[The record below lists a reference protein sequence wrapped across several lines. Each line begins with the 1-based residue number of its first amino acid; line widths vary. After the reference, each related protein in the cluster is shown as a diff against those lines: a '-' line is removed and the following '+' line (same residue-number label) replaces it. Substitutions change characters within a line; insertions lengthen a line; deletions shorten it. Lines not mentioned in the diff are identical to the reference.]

1 MRILTFSSLYPNEA
15 QPHHGI
21 FVENRLRQI
30 EALGGVAFR
39 VVAPVPWF
47 PIASSVF
54 GRYGVLAGVP
64 ARETRHGIEV
74 MHPRYPVIPK
84 VGMSLAPSLMAR
96 WMRPVLARL
105 IDQGQ
110 DFDLIDAHYVYPD
123 GVAAARLARDFGKP
137 LVITAR
143 GSDINLI
150 PRHPGPRRQIL
161 RAAEKADALISVS
174 EALRQAMIGLGM
186 AAEKI
191 TALRNGVDLERFRP
205 ADGAA
210 FREAWGLGR
219 PLLLSVGNLV
229 PLKGHEQVIRA
240 LEALPEAQLAIVGSG
255 PDAGRLTALAQS
267 LGLESRVRLI
277 GAVGHA
283 DLAEVYSAADVMV
296 LASSS
301 EGWPNVLLEA
311 MACGTAVV
319 ATARGGTPE
328 VVTTATAG
336 RLIETPSPESIAR
349 EVAALLDDP
358 PARAAV
364 RAHAE
369 GFDWSWTANRQLA
382 LYREIVGD
390 RSIAGS

>member
-47 PIASSVF
+47 PIALPLF

-105 IDQGQ
+105 IEQGH
-110 DFDLIDAHYVYPD
+110 DFDLIDAHYFYPD
-123 GVAAARLARDFGKP
+123 GVAAARLARDLGKP

-161 RAAEKADALISVS
+161 RAAAQADALISVS
-174 EALRQAMIGLGM
+174 EALRQEMIGLGM

-205 ADGAA
+205 TDGAA
-210 FREAWGLGR
+210 FREAWSLGR
-219 PLLLSVGNLV
+219 PLLVSVGNLV

-240 LEALPEAQLAIVGSG
+240 LEALPEAHLAIVGSG
-255 PDAGRLTALAQS
+255 PDAGRLTALARS

-283 DLAEVYSAADVMV
+283 DLAEVYSAADVLV

-319 ATARGGTPE
+319 ATARGGMPE
-328 VVTTATAG
+328 VVTTAAAG
-336 RLIETPSPESIAR
+336 RLIETPSPDSIAR
-349 EVAALLDDP
+349 EVTALLDDP

-369 GFDWSWTANRQLA
+369 GFDWTWTATRQLA